1 MLDNL
6 FTPTHALFLIFPLL
20 FVLLP
25 FWRIFQKAGFPG
37 ALSLL
42 MLVPFVN
49 LAMLF
54 VLAYVP
60 WKPNTRQPINTL

>member
-6 FTPTHALFLIFPLL
+6 FTPTHAPDLPLL

-54 VLAYVP
+54 VLAYLP
-60 WKPNTRQPINTL
+60 WKPNTRQPINTM